1 MVGQNI
7 RIFRVQY
14 ATGDLGEGSNARS
27 VPRFFFLFLLLK
39 HSPSFL
45 LNSVFVLNISFR
57 PHNFTTTIA
66 VILSKSISR
75 INVLDFEKWVFL
87 FWVLGTNL
95 CIKKGDLPFSRVF
108 WFLYACMYVKTDKL
122 PNMSQLHLHFCR

>member
-1 MVGQNI
+1 MRGPLPALFAV
-7 RIFRVQY
+7 
-14 ATGDLGEGSNARS
+14 
-27 VPRFFFLFLLLK
+27 FFFLLK

-57 PHNFTTTIA
+57 PHPFTTTIA

-75 INVLDFEKWVFL
+75 IDVLDFEKWVFL

-95 CIKKGDLPFSRVF
+95 CIKKGDLPFPSVF
-108 WFLYACMYVKTDKL
+108 WFVCVYVKTDKL
-122 PNMSQLHLHFCR
+122 PNMSQLNLHFCR